1 MTQNAGIFNRK
12 IIISCITVIAAVLL
26 CAFCAC
32 IGGRPNLLTN
42 SPPSLCILRMHRR
55 TRNRTGVND
64 STGTAHAF
72 RRTDCGDD
80 DKTFGSRNKRSGGG
94 YRG

>member
-1 MTQNAGIFNRK
+1 MHKMMQNAVIFNKK
-12 IIISCITVIAAVLL
+12 INISCITVIAAVLL

-32 IGGRPNLLTN
+32 TGGRGTGQESTAAPVLLT
-42 SPPSLCILRMHRR
+42 PS
-55 TRNRTGVND
+55 VEP
-64 STGTAHAF
+64 TA
-72 RRTDCGDD
+72 GDD

>member
-1 MTQNAGIFNRK
+1 MHKAMRNAVIFNK
-12 IIISCITVIAAVLL
+12 KNNYQLHNGDCST
-26 CAFCAC
+26 AFV
-32 IGGRPNLLTN
+32 
-42 SPPSLCILRMHRR
+42 CILRMHRR
-55 TRNRTGVND
+55 TRNRTGVNC

>member
-1 MTQNAGIFNRK
+1 MHKMMQNAVIFNKK
-12 IIISCITVIAAVLL
+12 INISCITVIAAVLL
-26 CAFCAC
+26 V
-32 IGGRPNLLTN
+32 
-42 SPPSLCILRMHRR
+42 CILRMHRR
-55 TRNRTGVND
+55 TRNRTGVNC
-64 STGTAHAF
+64 STGTAHAL